1 MARIIGV
8 DDIRD
13 AIGALQS
20 GETTIADLES
30 LIREA
35 LASGSLCSSQ
45 ETRVR
50 ITGLDGGGSVGDFTQ
65 GKPTF
70 HTKDKSSVDNSGGT
84 DALWVDPDPA
94 AVSSAVPNM
103 VGQLLGGRYLLE
115 RELGG
120 GGMGVVYLASDQ
132 EITGELFAIK
142 VLKPEIRAFP
152 EALPLL
158 REEVRTTRALRHP
171 NIVGVYSLNSDRR
184 NIYMLMEYLEGKT
197 LDALLDEEF
206 GRGMPFS
213 RAWPL
218 ILDMCDA
225 LAYAHDHNVIH
236 SDLKPSNVFV
246 TIAGR
251 AKLLDFGIARV
262 ARTRNGRFDP
272 GTLGALTLAY
282 ASLEMLEGNKP
293 DQRDDVYALACVIYE
308 MLSGRHP
315 YDLHSALE
323 AQLARMPVTP
333 IASLTP
339 AQNAALA
346 QALMVGRAN
355 RTSTVEAL
363 LAGLD
368 ASSLAAAAARPN
380 ANPTLIRER
389 RNTVPFA
396 GVDTIKPPPISPR
409 VPRLSRS
416 LLIVLISLVSITVLA
431 GISALIYRARA
442 RPELR
447 AVMPITAPPAAV
459 TPTESTIEIE
469 KPPETA
475 SPQVAPLG
483 TADTQLSTANDEL
496 PPVAQTPPVVSKA
509 AESIGGAA
517 FKPAAPIL
525 AAAPHAERRPAQNEP
540 NQSDTSEL
548 PAVSKHPLAVA
559 PLAESIDS
567 CPYPE
572 TAMKSGRTGSVG
584 LLVYI
589 SPDGGTVDTRLDE
602 SSGSE
607 DLDRAAVACVQGH
620 GRFAARHLGSKVP
633 GYWGRMRFNWSFG
646 G

>member
-1 MARIIGV
+1 
-8 DDIRD
+8 
-13 AIGALQS
+13 
-20 GETTIADLES
+20 
-30 LIREA
+30 
-35 LASGSLCSSQ
+35 
-45 ETRVR
+45 VR
-50 ITGLDGGGSVGDFTQ
+50 ITGMDGGGNVGDFTQ

-70 HTKDKSSVDNSGGT
+70 HTKTSVDNSGGT

-94 AVSSAVPNM
+94 AVSSAGPNM

-272 GTLGALTLAY
+272 GTVGALTLAY
-282 ASLEMLEGNKP
+282 ASIEMLEGNKP

-323 AQLARMPVTP
+323 AHLARMPVAP

-346 QALMVGRAN
+346 QALTVGRAN

-363 LAGLD
+363 LASLD
-368 ASSLAAAAARPN
+368 ASSPAAAAARPN

-409 VPRLSRS
+409 EPGLSRGV
-416 LLIVLISLVSITVLA
+416 LIVLISLVSIIALA

-447 AVMPITAPPAAV
+447 AVTPITAPPAAV
-459 TPTESTIEIE
+459 TPTEPTTEIE
-469 KPPETA
+469 KPSPETA
-475 SPQVAPLG
+475 SPQVAPPG

-496 PPVAQTPPVVSKA
+496 PAVAPTPVAAQTPPVVPKTADSIVGTTPKA
-509 AESIGGAA
+509 A
-517 FKPAAPIL
+517 PPIL
-525 AAAPHAERRPAQNEP
+525 AAAPHIERRPAQNLP
-540 NQSDTSEL
+540 NQIDSSEL

-572 TAMKSGRTGSVG
+572 TALKAGRTGSVG

-589 SPDGGTVDTRLDE
+589 SPDGGAVNTRLDE

-607 DLDRAAVACVQGH
+607 DLDRAAVACVQEH
-620 GRFAARHLGSKVP
+620 GRFSARHLGSKVP